1 MSDYHLHLHPH
12 QPSDEGP
19 PPGEYPPGHIEA
31 YVEAASRRGVHE
43 LGFTEHLYRC
53 VESRD
58 ALGAWWDREQN
69 ERLAA
74 HTQGFVLADR
84 DLSLD
89 AYVTAVEDAK
99 GRGLAVL
106 LGLEVDFF
114 PETIEAVL
122 ELLSPYPWDFLIG
135 SVHWIGGWAI
145 DSSAAGFEWDHRGIE
160 RGYDQYFALET
171 QLAASGAVDVLAHV
185 DLPKKYGHRLPT
197 EPLHHYEAVVAAAVA
212 SGTAVEVSSQ
222 GLRKPAAEEYP
233 SPQFL
238 SMFCEAGVPITLASD
253 GHFPHEAA
261 WGHDAVVGAA
271 RAAGYRERMRFRRR
285 VGELVPLGDALH
297 R

>member
-12 QPSDEGP
+12 QPTEDGP

-31 YVEAASRRGVHE
+31 YVEAAARQGVSE

-53 VESRD
+53 IESRD
-58 ALGAWWDREQN
+58 ALGSWWEQEPN
-69 ERLAA
+69 DRLAA
-74 HTQGFVLADR
+74 HTRGFVAADR

-89 AYVTAVEDAK
+89 AYVTAIEGAK
-99 GRGLAVL
+99 SRGLPVL

-114 PETIEAVL
+114 PETIDAVL
-122 ELLSPYPWDFLIG
+122 ELLDPYPWDFLIG

-160 RGYDQYFALET
+160 RAYDQYFALET

-197 EPLHHYEAVVAAAVA
+197 EPFHHYEAVVAAAA
-212 SGTAVEVSSQ
+212 GSGTAVEVSSQ
-222 GLRKPAAEEYP
+222 GLRKPVAEVYP
-233 SPQFL
+233 SPRFL
-238 SMFCEAGVPITLASD
+238 SMFHEAGVPITLASD
-253 GHFPHEAA
+253 GHVPDEAA
-261 WGHDAVVGAA
+261 WGHEAVVGAA
-271 RAAGYRERMRFRRR
+271 REAGYRERLRFRNR
-285 VGELVPLGDALH
+285 VGELVPLGG
-297 R
+297 

>member
-19 PPGEYPPGHIEA
+19 PPGVYPPGHIEA
-31 YVEAASRRGVHE
+31 YVETATRQGVGE

-58 ALGAWWDREQN
+58 ALGAWWEREPNQL
-69 ERLAA
+69 LAA
-74 HTQGFVLADR
+74 HTEGFVGADR

-99 GRGLAVL
+99 GRGLPVL

-122 ELLSPYPWDFLIG
+122 ELLDPYPWDFLIG

-145 DSSAAGFEWDHRGIE
+145 DSSAAGFEWDERGIE

-185 DLPKKYGHRLPT
+185 DLPKKYGHRLPD
-197 EPLHHYEAVVAAAVA
+197 EPLHHYQAVIAAAAA

-222 GLRKPAAEEYP
+222 GLRKPVAEVYP
-233 SPQFL
+233 SPLFL
-238 SMFCEAGVPITLASD
+238 RMFHEAGVPITLASD
-253 GHFPHEAA
+253 GHYPHEAG
-261 WGHDAVVGAA
+261 WGHAAVVAAA
-271 RAAGYRERMRFRRR
+271 RRAGYVDRLQFRKRAGER
-285 VGELVPLGDALH
+285 VPLKSLS
-297 R
+297 